1 MENKEKRLSFQLL
14 ILIASHKL
22 APDAT
27 EFFRS
32 EALPMQ
38 YRMNAQGTASGEILD
53 MLGLGGVDKCVL
65 ISMIHESAAKSILK
79 KMNLVLG
86 LDSANSGI
94 AFTIPLTGANSRL
107 LQVISGTAEENF
119 DVNEKKGKM
128 SMNEAKHVV
137 IAAIVNRGFSGN
149 VMDAA
154 RAGGARG
161 GTVMQSRRIR
171 ETEAAGCWGLGP
183 EDEKEIVLILADEE
197 DKVNIMREISC
208 HCGVNTEARGA
219 VISLPVDHVV
229 GLSVDQ

>member
-1 MENKEKRLSFQLL
+1 MEHNEKRLSFQLL

-22 APDAT
+22 ATDAT
-27 EFFRS
+27 EFFRAES
-32 EALPMQ
+32 LPMQ

-65 ISMIHESAAKSILK
+65 VSMIHESAAKPILK
-79 KMNLVLG
+79 KMNLTLG

-107 LQVISGTAEENF
+107 LQVISGTAEDNC
-119 DVNEKKGKM
+119 DVNEQKGEM
-128 SMNEAKHVV
+128 NMNESKHIL

-171 ETEAAGCWGLGP
+171 ETEVAGCWGLGP
-183 EDEKEIVLILADEE
+183 EDEKEIVLILADVE

-208 HCGVNTEARGA
+208 NCGVNTEARGA
-219 VISLPVDHVV
+219 VISLPVDNVV
-229 GLSVDQ
+229 GLSVDR

>member
-1 MENKEKRLSFQLL
+1 MENNEKRLSYQLL

-22 APDAT
+22 AADAT

-38 YRMNAQGTASGEILD
+38 YRMNAQGTASREILD

-65 ISMIHESAAKSILK
+65 ISMLHESACKPILK
-79 KMNLVLG
+79 KMNLTLG
-86 LDSANSGI
+86 LDMANSGI
-94 AFTIPLTGANSRL
+94 AFTIPLTGANNRL
-107 LQVISGTAEENF
+107 LQVISDTAENLDEA
-119 DVNEKKGKM
+119 NERKGEII
-128 SMNEAKHVV
+128 MNETKHVL

-171 ETEAAGCWGLGP
+171 EAEAAGCWGLGP
-183 EDEKEIVLILADEE
+183 EDEKEIVLILADIE

-219 VISLPVDHVV
+219 VFSLPVDNVV
-229 GLSVDQ
+229 GLSIDR